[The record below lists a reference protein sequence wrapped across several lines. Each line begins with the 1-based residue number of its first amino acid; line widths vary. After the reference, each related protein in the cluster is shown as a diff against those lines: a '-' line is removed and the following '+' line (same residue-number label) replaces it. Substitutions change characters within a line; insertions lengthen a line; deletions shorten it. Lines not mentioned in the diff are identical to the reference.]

1 MPNIRTG
8 AFRRRCSTPG
18 YEAEL
23 KYKASTDQI
32 EQLEERLYERT
43 DQNDASGC
51 LVDALIAQIADLKTE
66 LAHARAPPTPDPG
79 SCSSSTMATPNAPVQ
94 PSDENI
100 SNGHTA
106 PHTRQT
112 VDDALMRSEPPNA
125 TSLKMSEEAGVRIE
139 ALTKVYQMFNLDG
152 STAMG
157 EEELLQIGQ
166 AKRELAPFGQT
177 WTRDENSKLMQRIGT
192 NEQGNAACYLSECN
206 SSKCECI
213 TVFTNRSSRVCLL
226 YLKAHLP
233 LCPCLR
239 IEMTQCSATAH

>member
-51 LVDALIAQIADLKTE
+51 LVDALIAQIGDLKTE
-66 LAHARAPPTPDPG
+66 LAHVRAPPTPDPG
-79 SCSSSTMATPNAPVQ
+79 SCSSSAMATPNAPVQ
-94 PSDENI
+94 SADDEN

-139 ALTKVYQMFNLDG
+139 ALTKVYQMFNLEG

-157 EEELLQIGQ
+157 EDELLQIGQ
-166 AKRELAPFGQT
+166 AKRKLARFGQT

-192 NEQGNAACYLSECN
+192 NEQGIAA
-206 SSKCECI
+206 
-213 TVFTNRSSRVCLL
+213 
-226 YLKAHLP
+226 
-233 LCPCLR
+233 
-239 IEMTQCSATAH
+239 